1 MKHTVYPV
9 CIALVILIF
18 FWKVV
23 VYGLM
28 PIPADTIIGLY
39 HPYRDLYAAE
49 YPNGIPYKNF
59 LITDPVRQQYPWR
72 QFGIDELKHGRL
84 PIWNPYEMGG
94 TPHIGNLQSAVFYP
108 LNIIF
113 LIVPFHYGWTLL
125 VILQPLLSAW
135 FMYLFLRSLKMAPEA
150 SFFGAIVYA
159 FSGFSI
165 SWLTWN
171 TVGHVAL
178 YLPLILYLKDQILRH
193 LQKHIFDRKAA
204 GFLVAL
210 VAVESSYLLAG
221 HLQTAFYAWVISNI
235 YLIARVYQTAR
246 EMVPQKR
253 TLFLKR
259 IGVFFSGVTIS
270 VAILIS
276 VQAYTL
282 IQFIIHS
289 ARATDQAAWQST
301 EGWFIP
307 WQHLIQFVAPD
318 FFGNPATLN
327 YWGTWNYG
335 ELVGYVGIPGLLLS
349 ITALFLRRDRKTVFF
364 GTVLIASL
372 VFATP
377 TLIAKLPYILRIP
390 LIATS
395 QPTRLL
401 FVVDFSL
408 AVLASLGLDYAIRQ
422 KIGLRKLIGPLGM
435 IGFIL
440 LGLWIVV
447 IVGYYL
453 LPSISLD
460 DWATAKRNLVLPSV
474 LFISSVILLMTL
486 VYRNRREK
494 MRTIAVCG
502 ILVLTIF
509 DLTRFG
515 WKYTPFSPAA
525 YIFPETKITTF
536 LKSHEEPFRI
546 MATDKRILPPNF
558 PMQYRIESIDGYDPL
573 FSSNF
578 SQLASAWV
586 RGKPDISP
594 YSFNRIIT
602 IENYESRLA
611 DLFNVR
617 YVLSL
622 TDIDLPKLTKVFEE
636 GETRVYENTSAY
648 PRAFLVESVVTV
660 NTNQNV
666 VNALFDETIDLQKTG
681 VLTED
686 LEIDS
691 VPLSENEYARIV
703 SHNPQEVVVE
713 TGSRT
718 RRLLIVSDVYYP
730 SWHAYVDAVA
740 TKLYRV
746 DYALR
751 GVVVPAGTHTITF
764 SARLL

>member
-1 MKHTVYPV
+1 MKHMFYPV
-9 CIALVILIF
+9 CIALVVLVF

-28 PIPADTIIGLY
+28 PIPADTIVGLY
-39 HPYRDLYAAE
+39 HPYRDLYAVE

-108 LNIIF
+108 LNILF
-113 LIVPFHYGWTLL
+113 FIVPFHYGWTLL
-125 VILQPLLSAW
+125 VILQPLLSAI
-135 FMYLFLRSLKMAPEA
+135 FMYLYLRSLKLAPEA
-150 SFFGAIVYA
+150 SFFGSLLYA

-178 YLPLILYLKDQILRH
+178 YLPLILYIKDKVLRH
-193 LQKHIFDRKAA
+193 LQKHKLDQKAA
-204 GFLVAL
+204 GLLGAL
-210 VAVESSYLLAG
+210 VVVESAYWLAG
-221 HLQTAFYAWVISNI
+221 HLQTAFYAWVISDI
-235 YLIARVYQTAR
+235 YLIARVYQSTIGLTPQNR
-246 EMVPQKR
+246 MV
-253 TLFLKR
+253 FLKR
-259 IGVFFSGVTIS
+259 VGIFFSGVAVS

-289 ARATDQAAWQST
+289 ARATDQAAWQSA

-327 YWGTWNYG
+327 YWGMWNYG
-335 ELVGYVGIPGLLLS
+335 EFVGYVGIAGLLLS
-349 ITALFLRRDRKTVFF
+349 IAALFLRRDRKTVFF
-364 GTVLIASL
+364 GTVLFASL
-372 VFATP
+372 VCATP
-377 TLIAKLPYILRIP
+377 TLIAKLPYIFRIP

-408 AVLASLGLDYAIRQ
+408 AVLAGLGLDYAMRH
-422 KIGLRKLIGPLGM
+422 KIGRKGLIGP
-435 IGFIL
+435 IGLIGAIL
-440 LGLWIVV
+440 LGLWISVV
-447 IVGYYL
+447 FGHYL
-453 LPSISLD
+453 FPTISFD

-474 LFISSVILLMTL
+474 LFFSSVTLLLTM
-486 VYRNRREK
+486 VYRNTIQK
-494 MRTIAVCG
+494 MRTIAVYG

-509 DLTRFG
+509 DLIRFG
-515 WKYTPFSPAA
+515 WKYTPFTQAA
-525 YIFPETKITTF
+525 YLFPETKITTF
-536 LKSHEEPFRI
+536 LKGREEPFRI

-558 PMQYRIESIDGYDPL
+558 PMQYRIESTDGYDPL
-573 FSSNF
+573 FSSYF
-578 SQLASAWV
+578 SELASAWV
-586 RGKPDISP
+586 RGAPDISP

-622 TDIDLPKLTKVFEE
+622 TDIDSAKLTKVFQE

-648 PRAFLVESVVTV
+648 PRAFLVEEIMIVK
-660 NTNQNV
+660 TNQDV
-666 VNALFDETIDLQKTG
+666 IHALFDETIDLQKTG
-681 VLTED
+681 ILTEHI
-686 LEIDS
+686 EIDS
-691 VPLSENEYARIV
+691 VPLGGGEYARII
-703 SHNPQEVVVE
+703 SYNPQEVVVE
-713 TGSRT
+713 TAT
-718 RRLLIVSDVYYP
+718 VTARLLIVSDVYYP
-730 SWHAYVDAVA
+730 SWHAYVDAEV

-751 GVVVPAGTHTITF
+751 GVVVPAGIHTIMF
-764 SARLL
+764 RAAL